1 LNVGGYYDRLL
12 DFMAHTVEAGYVLT
26 EQRALLEVRSGAAE
40 MLDCLSERVAET
52 PPAPEDYS
60 RT

>member
-1 LNVGGYYDRLL
+1 
-12 DFMAHTVEAGYVLT
+12 MAHTVEAGYVLNT
-26 EQRALLEVRSGAAE
+26 QRALLEVRNGAAE
-40 MLDCLSERVAET
+40 MLDCLSERIAAT